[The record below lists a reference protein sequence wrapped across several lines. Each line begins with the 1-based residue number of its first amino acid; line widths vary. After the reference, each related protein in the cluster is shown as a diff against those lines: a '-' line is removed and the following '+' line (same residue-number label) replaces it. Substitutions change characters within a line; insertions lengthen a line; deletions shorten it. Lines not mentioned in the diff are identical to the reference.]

1 MKIIDDLLMCILE
14 DPIEDLVGE
23 GGSVPPPMYLI
34 DNDGDFM
41 IDDDGNYLIEG

>member
-1 MKIIDDLLMCILE
+1 MKVIDDLVVCLIE
-14 DPIEDLVGE
+14 DIIGDLVGE

-41 IDDDGNYLIEG
+41 IDDDGDYLIEG